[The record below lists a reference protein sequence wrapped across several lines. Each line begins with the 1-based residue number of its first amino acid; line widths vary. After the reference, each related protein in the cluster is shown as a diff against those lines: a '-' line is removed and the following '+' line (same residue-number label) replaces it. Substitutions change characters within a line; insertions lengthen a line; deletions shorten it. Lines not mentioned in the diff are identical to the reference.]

1 MISTSRNGRMR
12 YLILTVLFLVL
23 QPASYVAQ
31 KRSRGPACPS
41 IKVECPEHVDPGNM
55 MVCSAFISGLDDV
68 SGLKFSWTVSRGVIT
83 KGKDSDSI
91 VVDPTRE
98 YPGVIL
104 ATVEVKGLPRSCAK
118 TASSHSMFYV
128 RESSSTKIEEYGD
141 VVLEVEQNYLDL
153 LAQRLRDDPG
163 AMPWIIAYAGRAAY
177 ENEAIERAEQAK
189 RYLVEKHGIEPRRV
203 VVVDGGFRE
212 VRSVELW
219 LAEQGALNDPF
230 ATPTLKRDQV
240 QIQKGKRTPK

>member
-1 MISTSRNGRMR
+1 
-12 YLILTVLFLVL
+12 
-23 QPASYVAQ
+23 
-31 KRSRGPACPS
+31 
-41 IKVECPEHVDPGNM
+41 
-55 MVCSAFISGLDDV
+55 
-68 SGLKFSWTVSRGVIT
+68 
-83 KGKDSDSI
+83 
-91 VVDPTRE
+91 
-98 YPGVIL
+98 
-104 ATVEVKGLPRSCAK
+104 
-118 TASSHSMFYV
+118 MFYV

-163 AMPWIIAYAGRAAY
+163 AMPWVIAYAGRAAY

-212 VRSVELW
+212 VRTVELW

-230 ATPTLKRDQV
+230 ATPTLKRDHV

>member
-1 MISTSRNGRMR
+1 MITVSRNGRMR

-31 KRSRGPACPS
+31 NRSRGPACPTIS
-41 IKVECPEHVDPGNM
+41 VECPDHVVLRDM
-55 MVCSAFISGLDDV
+55 MVCSAFISGRDDF
-68 SGLKFSWTVSRGVIT
+68 SGLKFSWTTSRGVIT
-83 KGKDSDSI
+83 KGKDSNSIAIDS
-91 VVDPTRE
+91 TGE
-98 YPGVIL
+98 YPGVL
-104 ATVEVKGLPRSCAK
+104 TVTVEVKGLPRSCPK
-118 TASSHSMFYV
+118 TASSSPMLYP

-141 VVLEVEQNYLDL
+141 VGFDVEQNYLDL

-189 RYLVEKHGIEPRRV
+189 RYLVEKHGIEPGRV
-203 VVVDGGFRE
+203 VVLDGGFRE
-212 VRSVELW
+212 VRTVELW

-230 ATPTLKRDQV
+230 ATPTLKRNQV
-240 QIQKGKRTPK
+240 QIQKGKRKP